1 MKPLTARQM
10 ISLLNVRGWSFVRQK
25 GSHMMFRRLEGGK
38 LVIVPN
44 HPGPLSTGTQRR
56 IMRDAGIEHDEI

>member
-1 MKPLTARQM
+1 
-10 ISLLNVRGWSFVRQK
+10 
-25 GSHMMFRRLEGGK
+25 MMFRRIEGGK